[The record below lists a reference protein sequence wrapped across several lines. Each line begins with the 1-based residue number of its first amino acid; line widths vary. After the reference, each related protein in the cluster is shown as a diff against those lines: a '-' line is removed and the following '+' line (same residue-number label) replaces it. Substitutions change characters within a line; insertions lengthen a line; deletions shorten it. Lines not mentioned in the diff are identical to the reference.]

1 MWPGEVGQRSCS
13 RAQGGA
19 RSRARSGKVELLPG
33 AMYNRERE
41 EWRHGKLELGQG
53 KEERGSASKLLEPKE
68 RVLAAVRK

>member
-1 MWPGEVGQRSCS
+1 M
-13 RAQGGA
+13 
-19 RSRARSGKVELLPG
+19 ELLLG